1 MKSCGSG
8 AGSRGKLTEH
18 ALKLQVLEGIKPSS
32 HIKNQI
38 ISIMMMATDEEA
50 PPEAASNIEEQED
63 ISDAQAELDMA
74 CNMPVPAT
82 DANHEEGELGDA
94 GVADEE
100 QGVAKEEENSLVFVP
115 LDTDE
120 EAIDFMQEDTSIFE
134 GYSPQGSLE
143 DTGDANEAAV
153 GSDTAASEAEELN
166 HEANAENNDNN
177 SMEAGE
183 NTDNSNNETD
193 DAANRDNS
201 ISNHEGRDLEL
212 GLPLADLDSDNEE
225 EDTTTGTTTDDNNA
239 SGRMTMRR
247 RAFYW
252 TRFILHIV
260 FFPVLVITSVAIP
273 VLIVMFCFALM
284 FVAMVVLLC
293 VYYCC
298 SPRRGDQAAVPF
310 HVLIRQILEAVEDE
324 THGLGTEGNDTPKYT
339 REEIKNALVR
349 REVVEFQ
356 CSDLS
361 GNVVS
366 DPEPTDEAT
375 REERMH
381 QDMFPVISELSSAP
395 LLRANSLSD
404 DEDEPKPTGF
414 ASFRKRLSKK
424 RKRKSSKKEVKVVD
438 HNKSYEL
445 RMANQNIKFS
455 TDPEAAASKL
465 FLVKRTFVFSPPLG
479 PAKVIQADVDDSSS
493 SSDSDT
499 SDEETRNYNLAV
511 AALEAS
517 SSSSSSSRFLQMMAS
532 SSSSDSSS
540 DSSTASAAGA
550 ATAESSDVS
559 FISES
564 SSNIVGPNHDNDPPV
579 ISLDRNGETALNPQ
593 EMDSDNTM
601 SVSLSDDQPTGEL
614 AQSLSPSSEGALA
627 LSPLSGETEPPSEGD
642 TVSIDTPCIA
652 ESATEVPSPNA
663 SSDNVLGA
671 DLDAV
676 LDIAFSDPIVKEKP
690 EAVDINEPG
699 SDSKGNEPGPLATEE
714 NEMENAQAGSDGV
727 REVSAPSTCLDG
739 QVGVQMDLE
748 ISGSIEGDK
757 PSDNTLPDPLRLS
770 THSKDV
776 EKPAS
781 PVLPSS
787 DDDIADVKSGHNEL
801 SPNAHPE
808 GDTPFASGDNPLAS
822 SKASEAVAN
831 LMIHPAFRSSEETK
845 MEISSGEPSEETK
858 TEIVA
863 YEDEIRSLG
872 EPSEETKTEI
882 GAYDDGEIHDLTPG
896 SGSPLEP
903 PLNTASPME
912 QVMAPVPA
920 GTTPPVNDCP
930 PESAPTDAEVP
941 KQSTEQPEHRG
952 VSSYC
957 NICLLE
963 YEVGDIVVW
972 SRRPHGCHHVFH
984 DDCLLDWLQRK
995 PTCPNCRQEFF
1006 AIEDS
1011 PKWTEAPPSAA
1022 AAEDNDNSLVE
1033 EDNGAAPETT
1043 PTRPTASWRR
1053 RFW

>member
-1 MKSCGSG
+1 
-8 AGSRGKLTEH
+8 
-18 ALKLQVLEGIKPSS
+18 
-32 HIKNQI
+32 
-38 ISIMMMATDEEA
+38 MMATDEEA
-50 PPEAASNIEEQED
+50 PLEEANSKEEQED
-63 ISDAQAELDMA
+63 MSDAKPELDMA
-74 CNMPVPAT
+74 CDIPIPTT
-82 DANHEEGELGDA
+82 DANHEEAPLGDL

-100 QGVAKEEENSLVFVP
+100 QGMAKEEEKPFADVP

-120 EAIDFMQEDTSIFE
+120 EAIVFMQEDTSVFE
-134 GYSPQGSLE
+134 GYSTQGSHDE
-143 DTGDANEAAV
+143 DTGDANEAGNGAAAV
-153 GSDTAASEAEELN
+153 DGAAVDGEAEELN
-166 HEANAENNDNN
+166 HEANAESNNNN
-177 SMEAGE
+177 SMEADE
-183 NTDNSNNETD
+183 NMNNNNID
-193 DAANRDNS
+193 DTNNTENRDNS
-201 ISNHEGRDLEL
+201 ASNQEERDLEL

-225 EDTTTGTTTDDNNA
+225 EETTTGATTDDNNA

-252 TRFILHIV
+252 ARFVLHIV

-298 SPRRGDQAAVPF
+298 SPRRGDQTAVPF

-324 THGLGTEGNDTPKYT
+324 THGMGTEGNDTPKYT

-349 REVVEFQ
+349 REMVDFE
-356 CSDLS
+356 CSELS
-361 GNVVS
+361 GNVVP

-395 LLRANSLSD
+395 LLPTSSLSD
-404 DEDEPKPTGF
+404 DENEPKATGF
-414 ASFRKRLSKK
+414 ASFRKRFSEK
-424 RKRKSSKKEVKVVD
+424 RKRKSSIKEVKVVD

-445 RMANQNIKFS
+445 RMANQKIKLA

-479 PAKVIQADVDDSSS
+479 PAKVIQADDDDSS

-511 AALEAS
+511 AALEDS
-517 SSSSSSSRFLQMMAS
+517 SSSSSSSRFLQMLAS

-540 DSSTASAAGA
+540 DSSAASAAGP

-564 SSNIVGPNHDNDPPV
+564 SSSNFVGPNDDDDPPG
-579 ISLDRNGETALNPQ
+579 ISLDQNAGTAPNSQ
-593 EMDSDNTM
+593 GVNNDNIKDVLST
-601 SVSLSDDQPTGEL
+601 SASDDQLTDEP
-614 AQSLSPSSEGALA
+614 AHSVSPSSEGALA
-627 LSPLSGETEPPSEGD
+627 LSPMSGQTEPPSEAD
-642 TVSIDTPCIA
+642 TVSINTPCMTASA
-652 ESATEVPSPNA
+652 EEVPSPDA

-676 LDIAFSDPIVKEKP
+676 LDFTFSGPDFSDQGEDEPETLDNKE
-690 EAVDINEPG
+690 A
-699 SDSKGNEPGPLATEE
+699 GNELEHDEPRLLDQEGKETEDAKGE
-714 NEMENAQAGSDGV
+714 SGGFGEA
-727 REVSAPSTCLDG
+727 SAPSDSLDG
-739 QVGVQMDLE
+739 ACGVE
-748 ISGSIEGDK
+748 IDTDKRHASKDEEK
-757 PSDNTLPDPLRLS
+757 PSENSLPDFSRQSPKSEDAKEL
-770 THSKDV
+770 
-776 EKPAS
+776 AS
-781 PVLPSS
+781 PVLPPS
-787 DDDIADVKSGHNEL
+787 DNDMADVEHGENHLGSN
-801 SPNAHPE
+801 SQPE
-808 GDTPFASGDNPLAS
+808 GDGPFESNDNSLTS
-822 SKASEAVAN
+822 NEACEKVEK
-831 LMIHPAFRSSEETK
+831 LMIHPAFRPLEETK

-858 TEIVA
+858 TEIIA
-863 YEDEIRSLG
+863 YEDEIRSPG

-882 GAYDDGEIHDLTPG
+882 AAYEGGIHDLTPG

-903 PLNTASPME
+903 PLDTTSPME
-912 QVMAPVPA
+912 PVMSSEPA
-920 GTTPPVNDCP
+920 ETTTAAVNDCP
-930 PESAPTDAEVP
+930 PESAPTDTAAP
-941 KQSTEQPEHRG
+941 KQPTEQPEHRG

-984 DDCLLDWLQRK
+984 EDCLLDWLQRK

-1006 AIEDS
+1006 SIEDA
-1011 PKWTEAPPSAA
+1011 PKCTEAPQSTA

-1033 EDNGAAPETT
+1033 GNNETDPDTT
-1043 PTRPTASWRR
+1043 PPRPAASGRR